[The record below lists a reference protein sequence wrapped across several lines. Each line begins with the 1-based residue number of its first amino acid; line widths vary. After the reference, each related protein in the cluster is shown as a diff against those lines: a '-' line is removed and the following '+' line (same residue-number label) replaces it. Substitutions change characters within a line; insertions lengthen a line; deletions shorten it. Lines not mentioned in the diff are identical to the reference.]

1 MRARPEFLPRLWP
14 VVLPLAMIVSTEYKL
29 RLRPLGQALQGS
41 LDPTVLFELA
51 VYALIFGYLMYYFA
65 RPPRIRK
72 IEPVLFSMWAY
83 TSVTVVSALY
93 SIYATQAV
101 ARGVQLLAIAGL
113 AQAIATRATRADMHR
128 LAHAYLGLV
137 CLSVAFGFIH
147 PYPPFSYL
155 QAGRFTW
162 LYVHP
167 VIAGAILAI
176 AFTIAVAY
184 TLLPRP
190 LMGLEVWPRSVT
202 GAIAGVTGIALVLTK
217 TRGSIAAGA
226 VAALVLLVVTRPRV
240 RRAEA
245 ILSITTF
252 GFLIAFAAGSLII
265 QYLQR
270 GENAQE
276 LSTLSNRTVLWS
288 LALHDFSKRP
298 LFGYGFTASRG
309 LFFDEVK
316 LGGAHNAVINVIIDA
331 GIIGLVVW
339 LAFLFC
345 TIYAVRQ
352 SFLRRRTR
360 VDATILGGLLV
371 CLIVNSLTTEGLGS
385 GVSVSAIWL
394 YLIAAWVL
402 VARRTAPEPMLTQ
415 VATLGTN
422 GLPTTL
428 SVTS

>member
-1 MRARPEFLPRLWP
+1 
-14 VVLPLAMIVSTEYKL
+14 MIVSTEYKL
-29 RLRPLGQALQGS
+29 RLRPLGQALSGS
-41 LDPTVLFELA
+41 LDPTVIFELA
-51 VYALIFGYLMYYFA
+51 VYALIAGYLMYYFA

-72 IEPVLFSMWAY
+72 FEPVLFAMWAY
-83 TSVTVVSALY
+83 TCVTVLSSLY
-93 SIYATQAV
+93 SIYPTQAV
-101 ARGVQLLAIAGL
+101 ARGFQLLAIAGL
-113 AQAIATRATRADMHR
+113 TQAIATRATRTDMHR

-137 CLSVAFGFIH
+137 SLSVLFGFIH

-176 AFTIAVAY
+176 AFTLAVAY

-190 LMGLEVWPRSVT
+190 IVGLEVWPRWAT
-202 GAIAGVTGIALVLTK
+202 GGIAGLTGVALVLTK

-226 VAALVLLVVTRPRV
+226 VAALVLVIVTRPRV

-245 ILSITTF
+245 ILSIATF

-288 LALHDFSKRP
+288 LALHDFAKHP

-316 LGGAHNAVINVIIDA
+316 LGGAHNAVINVMIDA
-331 GIIGLVVW
+331 GIVGVIAW
-339 LAFLFC
+339 LGFLFC
-345 TIYAVRQ
+345 TIYGVRQ
-352 SFLRRRTR
+352 AFLNRRTR
-360 VDATILGGLLV
+360 VDASILGGVLV

-394 YLIAAWVL
+394 YLVAAWVL
-402 VARRTAPEPMLTQ
+402 VARRTAPEPVPARVLE
-415 VATLGTN
+415 VGTN
-422 GLPTTL
+422 GHSTTL
-428 SVTS
+428 SVTSWPN